1 MARILLAFTAPIS
14 APATARARLPATRT
28 STISRTRLARR
39 SVPFPA
45 PFLVRQNSTFS
56 PACQALNQSTH
67 RFLKI
72 IDSIDFLDTYTDRFS
87 RFSRYIDQSVFSI
100 VSIPKFPRF
109 IRFLDQSGS
118 RQEKAHGFPCAVA
131 LCHKCQRSHERTSRF
146 FIYR

>member
-28 STISRTRLARR
+28 RPLSRTRLARR

-45 PFLVRQNSTFS
+45 PFLVRQNSTNS
-56 PACQALNQSTH
+56 PACQALYRSTH

-87 RFSRYIDQSVFSI
+87 RSSRCIDQSVFLI
-100 VSIPKFPRF
+100 VSIPQFPRF
-109 IRFLDQSGS
+109 IRFLDQSGN
-118 RQEKAHGFPCAVA
+118 RQEKAHGLHRA
-131 LCHKCQRSHERTSRF
+131 LFLPYSQHSCKT
-146 FIYR
+146 